1 MDTYTT
7 IYQHLMN
14 TEIQGNTTTMEN
26 KQRKLNS
33 KLSSTKVKLIIEEE
47 NDQIIRKDLLE
58 NMLLMLSNKNIS
70 GKELFDLLMEE
81 N

>member
-1 MDTYTT
+1 
-7 IYQHLMN
+7 MN

-70 GKELFDLLMEE
+70 GKDLFDLLMEE